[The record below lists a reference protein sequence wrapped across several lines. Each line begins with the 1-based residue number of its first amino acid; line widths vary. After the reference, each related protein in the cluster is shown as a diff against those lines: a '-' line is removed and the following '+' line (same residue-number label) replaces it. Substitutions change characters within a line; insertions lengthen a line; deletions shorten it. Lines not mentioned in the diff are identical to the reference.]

1 MPATNESSVRIEELE
16 RRLADAESELTRAR
30 RQLGEAQ
37 ELARVGSWEWDIPQ
51 NVVWWSDQLY
61 RIYGLEPRSIL
72 PTYEEFLSRVHPDD
86 RDSVDERN
94 RRAFEDH
101 ESFDD
106 IKRIQREDG
115 REILMKT
122 QGEVIC
128 DDAGAPIRM
137 VGVCEDVTESERVR
151 DAEAQ
156 LAAAEALRKRAM
168 EINDE
173 IIQRLVLAGAH
184 LQSGAADKAAA
195 SITDARQC
203 AQQIVDDLLANSGE
217 PRPGELRREAG
228 IG

>member
-16 RRLADAESELTRAR
+16 QRLAEAESELSRAR

-86 RDSVDERN
+86 RESVDERN
-94 RRAFEDH
+94 RRAFADH
-101 ESFDD
+101 EPFEDV
-106 IKRIQREDG
+106 KRVVRGDG
-115 REILMKT
+115 REILMST

-128 DDAGAPIRM
+128 DEAGAPIRM
-137 VGVCEDVTESERVR
+137 VGICEDVTDREHARG
-151 DAEAQ
+151 AEAQ

-173 IIQRLVLAGAH
+173 IIQRLVLAAVH
-184 LQSGAADKAAA
+184 LQRGATEDAAA
-195 SITDARQC
+195 AAAEARRC
-203 AQQIVDDLLANSGE
+203 AQQIVDDLLTTPAA
-217 PRPGELRREAG
+217 PQPGELRREAP
-228 IG
+228 IR

>member
-16 RRLADAESELTRAR
+16 QRLAEAESELSRAR

-86 RDSVDERN
+86 RDSVDERK
-94 RRAFEDH
+94 RA
-101 ESFDD
+101 
-106 IKRIQREDG
+106 
-115 REILMKT
+115 
-122 QGEVIC
+122 
-128 DDAGAPIRM
+128 
-137 VGVCEDVTESERVR
+137 R

-173 IIQRLVLAGAH
+173 IIQRLVLAGVH
-184 LQSGAADKAAA
+184 LQRGATDDAARAAA
-195 SITDARQC
+195 EARRC
-203 AQQIVDDLLANSGE
+203 AQQIVDDLLTTPAA
-217 PRPGELRREAG
+217 PQPGELRREAG

>member
-1 MPATNESSVRIEELE
+1 MPAINEPTARLEELE
-16 RRLADAESELTRAR
+16 ERLASSESELARAR

-37 ELARVGSWEWDIPQ
+37 ELARIGSWEWDIPQ
-51 NVVWWSDQLY
+51 NVVWWSDELF

-72 PTYEEFLSRVHPDD
+72 PSYEEFLTRVHADD
-86 RDSVDERN
+86 RESVDERN
-94 RRAFEDH
+94 RRAFADHKPFEDV
-101 ESFDD
+101 
-106 IKRIQREDG
+106 KRIVRGDG
-115 REILMKT
+115 REILMRT

-137 VGVCEDVTESERVR
+137 VGICEDVTDRERAD
-151 DAEAQ
+151 DAAAQ

-184 LQSGAADKAAA
+184 LDRGATDEAAA
-195 SITDARQC
+195 AVDEARHC
-203 AQQIVDDLLANSGE
+203 AQQIVDDLIATPE
-217 PRPGELRREAG
+217 PQPGQLRREAG